1 MSGQWLDAAAVRRNA
16 DRASTTYDAAAVLQA
31 RVREQMIARLDW
43 LAFTP
48 DVVVDLGCGTG
59 AGAVVLGR
67 RWPAARVIA
76 VDFATGMLRE
86 VAQRAEATRIE
97 RLCADAAALPLPD
110 ASVDLVFSS
119 LMLPAC
125 DAPDAILA
133 EVARVLRPRGV
144 FSFSTFGPDTL
155 GELREAWRA
164 ADEHPHVHPFA
175 DMHDIGDGLVR
186 AGLAE
191 PVLDVSRYTL
201 TYPDLR
207 SLMRD
212 LRAIGAQNAST
223 GRSRG
228 LTGRGRWQR
237 VEAAYETFREDG
249 VLPATYEVIFGQAWG
264 AIERPGQERD
274 GEFAFPV
281 SGLGRRGPDPA

>member
-1 MSGQWLDAAAVRRNA
+1 MSGRWLDAGAVRRNA
-16 DRASTTYDAAAVLQA
+16 DRASSSYDAAAVLQA

-59 AGAVVLGR
+59 HGAAALSR
-67 RWPAARVIA
+67 RWPAARIVA
-76 VDFATGMLRE
+76 VDFSPGMLRE
-86 VAQRAEATRIE
+86 TAGRAEAARIE

-119 LMLPAC
+119 LMLPSC

-133 EVARVLRPRGV
+133 EIARVLRPRGLLC
-144 FSFSTFGPDTL
+144 FSTFGPDTL
-155 GELREAWRA
+155 AELREAWRA
-164 ADEHPHVHPFA
+164 ADSHAHVHPFA

-186 AGLAE
+186 AGLVE

-212 LRAIGAQNAST
+212 LQAIGAQNAST
-223 GRSRG
+223 ERTRG
-228 LTGRGRWQR
+228 LTGRGRLQR
-237 VEAAYETFREDG
+237 VEAAYEAFREDG
-249 VLPATYEVIFGQAWG
+249 VLPATYEVVFGQAWG
-264 AIERPGQERD
+264 AVEGTGQEAE
-274 GEFAFPV
+274 GEFVFPV